1 MAAPPR
7 TPVLDPDAGPVD
19 ASRPRSIPRVR
30 SSLDP
35 PPAPGPGKL
44 ALRFTGRDRGDVPK
58 LRLRAGEVTLL
69 EGRAGVEA
77 MRHRL
82 VIDCAVRGRSV
93 MHVVGGNRL
102 DSTRLARRAQAKGLD
117 PGYVLRASVV
127 ARGFTAYQLSV
138 LLEERLPAH
147 LDEHPSAA
155 VALVSDPLALY
166 TDEDVGRTEGTR
178 LAEGALDAL
187 GRAASEHD
195 RPIVVV
201 QPPTPARRPAP
212 GRRDASPGP
221 SRERVAELMAL
232 VRDHADR
239 RVRVAKRA
247 QPAPADGARV
257 VELPG
262 PDRRVRIAEPRA
274 EQARLDRFVQEA

>member
-1 MAAPPR
+1 MRAPE
-7 TPVLDPDAGPVD
+7 TSLVDPDAGP
-19 ASRPRSIPRVR
+19 
-30 SSLDP
+30 DP
-35 PPAPGPGKL
+35 PTNPVPRRRHEPGADPSPEL
-44 ALRFTGRDRGDVPK
+44 ALRFTEGDREDVPK

-93 MHVVGGNRL
+93 LHVVGGNRL
-102 DSTRLARRAQAKGLD
+102 DSTRLARRAQASGLD
-117 PGYVLRASVV
+117 PGYVLRASVI

-166 TDEDVGRTEGTR
+166 TDEDVRRREGAR

-187 GRAASEHD
+187 ARAARD
-195 RPIVVV
+195 RERPVVVV

-232 VRDHADR
+232 VREHADR
-239 RVRVAKRA
+239 RVRVSTGA

-257 VELPG
+257 VELPDPG
-262 PDRRVRIAEPRA
+262 RRVRVAETRA
-274 EQARLDRFVQEA
+274 EQSRLDRFAQEA